1 MKKIVSILLVLACVI
16 GVFGAMSVSASAA
29 EVYADMKELSKMHF
43 QNVGT
48 GEYLNFDYGILKNGT
63 YVRVYPKDGSAEQLW
78 DIVKVSE
85 NTYRIQTNKS
95 SKYCLDVYRGSAK
108 LKAGQLCDIWK
119 TGTDAYAQDVVFYRC
134 DNGNYIIRMAENP
147 SLAIAAT
154 ASMGRVKLVKFDATS
169 KYQQWVIKDVKGN
182 KIDASNFS
190 ADKVVG
196 IPMDAYKKTGVEY
209 TVNGV
214 AYFEAETLRE
224 YNGVNKGV
232 LFFVDKKGAVVTD
245 AGLLDKLYSL
255 DLFSNIREN
264 MAGVAESWADA
275 ADAYYDVCTYVA
287 NSEKLGSL
295 IGKTSGGLL
304 RIGAGN
310 SIGVKDAVLDIAE
323 EAASP
328 ETIKAAVLMG
338 MLRVYSNDAIATGVQ
353 AAALMNKPVTDYDVM
368 QKCIALY
375 SECSANFAAVEYLGG
390 EQVREMATSSRGK
403 ELSKYF
409 KNVFLGFADSVVP
422 DIKSVEIAKYV
433 TDGVVSLTDF
443 AVNSGASVV
452 YEKKLAEYNKLMD
465 MDFSSAAYLASKL
478 SQPERLA
485 FANPLTSNYKTNVTT
500 QKWGAY
506 YKGHGYHL
514 GVDLGTNGNKS
525 TNVVSIADGVV
536 CRIVSEK
543 NSGGW
548 GNLVIV
554 EHTTPEGKKFFSGYG
569 HLSKID
575 VSVGT
580 KVEAGTK
587 LGLMGSTGNS
597 TGPHLHLLVFSGSLS
612 KNAVPMGY
620 TSSKIS
626 QNAYKVNGITY
637 YNPMEVI
644 ATQGAIIK

>member
-1 MKKIVSILLVLACVI
+1 MKKIVSILLALACVI

-29 EVYADMKELSKMHF
+29 EVHADVKELSKTLF

-95 SKYCLDVYRGSAK
+95 SKYCLDVYRGSVK

-134 DNGNYIIRMAENP
+134 DNGNYVIRMAENP

-154 ASMGRVKLVKFDATS
+154 ASKGRVKLVKFDATS
-169 KYQQWVIKDVKGN
+169 KYQQWVIKDAKGN
-182 KIDASNFS
+182 KIDASNSS

-196 IPMDAYKKTGVEY
+196 IPMDAYKKTDVEY

-214 AYFEAETLRE
+214 AYFAAETLRK
-224 YNGVNKGV
+224 YNGVEKGT

-255 DLFSNIREN
+255 DLFVDIREN
-264 MAGVAESWADA
+264 MLGAATSWADA
-275 ADAYYDVCTYVA
+275 AGAYYDVCTYVA

-295 IGKTSGGLL
+295 IGKTSGGILS
-304 RIGAGN
+304 ICAGN
-310 SIGVKDAVLDIAE
+310 TIGVEDAVIDIAE
-323 EAASP
+323 ELASP
-328 ETIKAAVLMG
+328 ETIKASVLMG
-338 MLRVYSNDAIATGVQ
+338 MLRVYSNNAIVTGTQ
-353 AAALMNKPVTDYDVM
+353 AANLMSKPVTDYDVM
-368 QKCIALY
+368 LKCVTLY

-390 EQVREMATSSRGK
+390 EQVREMAASSRGR

-409 KNVFLGFADSVVP
+409 KNVFLGFADSIVP
-422 DIKSVEIAKYV
+422 DIKSVEIVKYV

-443 AVNSGASVV
+443 AVNSGASAACD
-452 YEKKLAEYNKLMD
+452 KKLAEYNKLTD
-465 MDFSSAAYLASKL
+465 MNFPSAANTANKL
-478 SQPERLA
+478 SQPESMT
-485 FANPLTSNYKTNVTT
+485 FVYPLTSNYKTNVTT
-500 QKWGAY
+500 QKWAAY

-514 GVDLGTNGNKS
+514 GVDLGTNGNRS
-525 TNVVSIADGVV
+525 TNVVSIAEGVV
-536 CRIVSEK
+536 FRVVAEK

-554 EHTTPEGKKFFSGYG
+554 EHTTPEGKKFYSGYG
-569 HLSKID
+569 HLSKIN
-575 VSVGT
+575 VSVGIT
-580 KVEAGTK
+580 VEAGTK
-587 LGLMGSTGNS
+587 LGVMGSTGNS
-597 TGPHLHLLVFSGSLS
+597 TGPHLHLLVFSGTLS
-612 KNAVPMGY
+612 KNAVPKGY

-626 QNAYKVNGITY
+626 QNTCKVNGITY